1 MHDCQRGHGFELFSG
16 FFFNLLYLVASAQI
30 SSVSQVFS
38 VDVSYHDPTDDS
50 GLSLPFPDILLVT
63 RELLKTS
70 IGITHE
76 FLSA

>member
-1 MHDCQRGHGFELFSG
+1 MTVKGDMDLNYFLG
-16 FFFNLLYLVASAQI
+16 FFNLLYLVASAQI

-38 VDVSYHDPTDDS
+38 VDVSYHDRTDDS